1 MASSYILGLSWDL
14 LASWCVERST
24 EVVELT
30 TEVWRT
36 VLLSSYL
43 TRSMASSWG
52 MLCGCLEG
60 LVIRDLTLCLMVGWL
75 RE

>member
-1 MASSYILGLSWDL
+1 MPGLSWDL
-14 LASWCVERST
+14 LASWCVERRT

-36 VLLSSYL
+36 ALLSSYL

-52 MLCGCLEG
+52 MLWGSLVG
-60 LVIRDLTLCLMVGWL
+60 LVIRDFTLCLMVGWL

>member
-1 MASSYILGLSWDL
+1 MLGLSWDL

-36 VLLSSYL
+36 ALLSSYL

-52 MLCGCLEG
+52 MLWGCLEG

-75 RE
+75 REWIW